1 MWQLPQGVLNWCCE
15 LELTDYQIR
24 TALTFAHKCCTSTF
38 DKVFQYKIVTQIL
51 PTNEYLFR
59 YKVKNSSSCDR
70 CLVETDTIVHRLYE
84 CEFVV
89 QIVSSFLNFLYS
101 ECDQPRDIKMVDYL
115 FGLGGIKNMA
125 TNQILLELKK
135 MIFYSSPE
143 EISNGAFCDRFKN
156 NIIILIIKEKCLLSN
171 SGEFESFYTKWENF
185 TSIYDFR
192 GPDNSFL

>member
-1 MWQLPQGVLNWCCE
+1 M
-15 LELTDYQIR
+15 
-24 TALTFAHKCCTSTF
+24 
-38 DKVFQYKIVTQIL
+38 FQYKIVSQIL

-59 YKVKNSSSCDR
+59 YKVKDSSSCDR

-135 MIFYSSPE
+135 IIFYSSPE

-156 NIIILIIKEKCLLSN
+156 NIRILIIKEKSLLSN
-171 SGEFESFYTKWENF
+171 SGEFESFY
-185 TSIYDFR
+185 S
-192 GPDNSFL
+192 